1 MIEQLI
7 NAADNIMCIT
17 TVFASLWILQFSS
30 GLSCTCWAHFITEKK
45 DDSFESI
52 LRAELDSFSS
62 NHPVLDRTCKLALCV
77 PICVALSIYAEVS
90 SVEGCCQLICKNTEQ
105 QWPIWKSIIKIVRY
119 FGSDQGFF
127 HAVLQK
133 SSLPCM
139 AYCWQVTSGCAGFL
153 RSPLQIRLHP
163 LYYCSF

>member
-1 MIEQLI
+1 MLQIISCVSPQ
-7 NAADNIMCIT
+7 
-17 TVFASLWILQFSS
+17 SLPHSEFCNSLQGF
-30 GLSCTCWAHFITEKK
+30 LTPVEHTLLQKKK

-105 QWPIWKSIIKIVRY
+105 Q
-119 FGSDQGFF
+119 
-127 HAVLQK
+127 
-133 SSLPCM
+133 
-139 AYCWQVTSGCAGFL
+139 
-153 RSPLQIRLHP
+153 
-163 LYYCSF
+163 